1 MILNDEQLKNLC
13 EIAKTAALA
22 AGKIIINAQ
31 ESGDFKV
38 MQKEGGE
45 NLASQVV
52 TEIDH
57 QAQEVILKILK
68 PTLSNY
74 DLALLTEE
82 SPDDGS
88 RFEKDYFW
96 CIDPLDGTLAFSR
109 DEDGYS
115 TSIALVRKDGTP
127 LIGVVFNPRS
137 KSLYYAIKG
146 YGAFV
151 NNKSLKVNKNEHL
164 TLLFDQSFL
173 KIENYQDEINKLE
186 RITKELGLRGLKQHH
201 LGGAVMNGISTIE
214 LAPAIYCKHP
224 KKSLGGGSIWD
235 FAASSVIQSEAG
247 GYNRNYY
254 LNELDLN
261 RKDNTFMNHEG
272 IIFASSEHL
281 AKNLI
286 TLN

>member
-109 DEDGYS
+109 DEDGHS
-115 TSIALVRKDGTP
+115 TSIALVAKDGSP
-127 LIGVVFNPRS
+127 IIGVVFNPRS
-137 KSLYYAIKG
+137 RKLYHAIKG
-146 YGAFV
+146 HGAFV
-151 NNKSLKVNKNEHL
+151 NEKPLIINNNDYLTHL
-164 TLLFDQSFL
+164 YDTSFL
-173 KIENYQDEINKLE
+173 KIENYQDEMKKLE
-186 RITKELGLRGLKQHH
+186 ILAHKLELKGVKQHH

-214 LAPAIYCKHP
+214 MAPAIYYKHP

-235 FAASSVIQSEAG
+235 FAASSLIQSEAG
-247 GYNRNYY
+247 GYNGNYY

-261 RKDNTFMNHEG
+261 RKDKTFMNHEG

>member
-115 TSIALVRKDGTP
+115 TSIALVANDGTP
-127 LIGVVFNPRS
+127 MIGVVFNPRS
-137 KSLYYAIKG
+137 KKLYHAIKG
-146 YGAFV
+146 HGAFV
-151 NNKSLKVNKNEHL
+151 NDRPLNINNNDYLTHL
-164 TLLFDQSFL
+164 YDSSFL
-173 KIENYQDEINKLE
+173 KIENYQDEMKKLE
-186 RITKELGLRGLKQHH
+186 MVAKQLGLKNVEQHH

-214 LAPAIYCKHP
+214 LAPAIYYKHP

-247 GYNRNYY
+247 GFNGNYSF
-254 LNELDLN
+254 NALDLN
-261 RKDNTFMNHEG
+261 RKDSTFMNHEG
-272 IIFASSEHL
+272 VLYTSSEQL
-281 AKNLI
+281 ANSI
-286 TLN
+286 II